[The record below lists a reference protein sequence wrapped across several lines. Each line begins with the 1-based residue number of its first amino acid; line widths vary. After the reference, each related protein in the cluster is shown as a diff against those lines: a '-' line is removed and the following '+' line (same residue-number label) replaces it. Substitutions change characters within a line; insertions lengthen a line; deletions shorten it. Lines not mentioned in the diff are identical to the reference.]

1 MSGEQL
7 PESTAHILI
16 VDDLPD
22 HLAFAGT
29 ILRQQGYR
37 VHAATSGRAALAFLE
52 KRLPDLIV
60 LDIHIEGMDGLEPVS
75 YTHLDVYKR
84 QAYTVCSSFPA
95 INARMYEPR
104 HLGASSDALG
114 LLMFFFAI

>member
-52 KRLPDLIV
+52 KRLPDLTQAAVIMSQAV
-60 LDIHIEGMDGLEPVS
+60 CTRRVS
-75 YTHLDVYKR
+75 CTY
-84 QAYTVCSSFPA
+84 F
-95 INARMYEPR
+95 
-104 HLGASSDALG
+104 GASAHCAAEQGALYG
-114 LLMFFFAI
+114 I

>member
-29 ILRQQGYR
+29 ILRQQGYMPLQADGQR
-37 VHAATSGRAALAFLE
+37 SHSSKSGCR
-52 KRLPDLIV
+52 I
-60 LDIHIEGMDGLEPVS
+60 
-75 YTHLDVYKR
+75 
-84 QAYTVCSSFPA
+84 
-95 INARMYEPR
+95 
-104 HLGASSDALG
+104 
-114 LLMFFFAI
+114 

>member
-52 KRLPDLIV
+52 KRLPDLTQAAVIMFPSRLYAQSILRV
-60 LDIHIEGMDGLEPVS
+60 FRHICTLRGR
-75 YTHLDVYKR
+75 TR
-84 QAYTVCSSFPA
+84 RF
-95 INARMYEPR
+95 ARR
-104 HLGASSDALG
+104 IRSWTASVRLCRT
-114 LLMFFFAI
+114 I

>member
-37 VHAATSGRAALAFLE
+37 VHAATSGRQ
-52 KRLPDLIV
+52 RS
-60 LDIHIEGMDGLEPVS
+60 H
-75 YTHLDVYKR
+75 
-84 QAYTVCSSFPA
+84 SSKSGCR
-95 INARMYEPR
+95 I
-104 HLGASSDALG
+104 
-114 LLMFFFAI
+114 

>member
-29 ILRQQGYR
+29 ILWQQGYL

-52 KRLPDLIV
+52 KRLPDL
-60 LDIHIEGMDGLEPVS
+60 
-75 YTHLDVYKR
+75 T
-84 QAYTVCSSFPA
+84 QAAVIMFPSRLYA
-95 INARMYEPR
+95 QSILRVFRRICALRGRTRRSVR
-104 HLGASSDALG
+104 HMRSWIASVRLCRT
-114 LLMFFFAI
+114 I